1 VTNYYQWLV
10 IDLRKVK
17 KITAIGT
24 LGLKDSPSYV
34 MEYAIQSS
42 LDGDNWQG
50 AATPAASSD
59 LSGMS
64 AEVGQLLSCSCSFSA
79 GGGGG
84 GEWSDGDK
92 VLKSLVCV

>member
-50 AATPAASSD
+50 AATPAASSSD

-79 GGGGG
+79 GGG
-84 GEWSDGDK
+84 EWSSGDK